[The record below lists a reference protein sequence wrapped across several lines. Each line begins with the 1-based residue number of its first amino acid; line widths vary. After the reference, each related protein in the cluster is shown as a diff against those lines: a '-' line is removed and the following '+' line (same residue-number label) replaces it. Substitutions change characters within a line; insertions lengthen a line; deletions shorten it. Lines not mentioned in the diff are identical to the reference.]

1 MRVLH
6 TLIAGLLFCAPAVAA
21 EAPAEDFFKGT
32 TALSGVVPVHVDA
45 QGGRILLTLPAP
57 DAQGVTARFLYTPA
71 LRTGLGSAPTLLDRG
86 HVGGTRILAF
96 RRLGKKIAALYE
108 NPRFRVAGA
117 PGARSQDF
125 ATSTLWMGDIAR
137 TLPDGSV
144 VVDIAP
150 FLLNDVTG
158 IVAGLAQETAV
169 DGFVRGPGQFRLDA
183 ALSAADPTSVKLF
196 PQNLEIDSTQT
207 YVSDRPGSEV
217 ANIAPESK
225 HVSFTVHHSFAA
237 LPAPGF
243 VPRAFDPRIGGFQTQ
258 AVDYGRPLGQ
268 DVVTDAANRFRLE
281 KTDPA
286 APRSGVKKP
295 IVFYIDRA
303 APEPVRAALVEG
315 VNWWTKAFDAAG
327 YIDAFRAEIM
337 PEGMDPLDIRYNVVH
352 WVDRATRGWSYG
364 QPISDPRTGEI
375 VKGMVVLG
383 SERVRQ
389 DIEIFKGL
397 AGADATGANDP
408 VQAGLARMRQLAAHE
423 VGHALGFAHNFA
435 ASSQDRASVMDYPPP
450 RLKLKD
456 AGLKDEMVDLSDAYG
471 VGVGAWDMATVDWLY
486 GEPPPGPD
494 AQALID
500 AKAAAAAGKLRYGR
514 DEARAADSAQAWT
527 ALWDDGPDP
536 VAELR
541 RLLNVRRVALQQFG
555 LRNLSAGEP
564 VANLRRRFVPVYL
577 LHRYQLVAASK
588 LIGGVGFT
596 YAIKGDGRESPA
608 PVPAATQTAAIAAV
622 LESISI
628 DSLALSPK
636 LSGLLSVPRN
646 SSPNMQFD
654 VEVFRG
660 AGGPVF
666 DPLVAADVATEIALN
681 TLLAPSRLQ
690 RLEVQHAASAEMP
703 GVSYVLDQIEKQ
715 ILPRQ
720 TTPLTRRV
728 IWRAVVTMAQ
738 TARNP
743 ACTPEI
749 AALLGERVHAIA
761 QNLAR
766 RSGPDEGPWAAQLSR
781 SLLDP
786 DALDKLVAERPRV
799 TEIPQGDPIGEADWL
814 GSPEP

>member
-1 MRVLH
+1 MRVFH
-6 TLIAGLLFCAPAVAA
+6 TVIAALFFCAPALAA

-32 TALSGVVPVHVDA
+32 TALSGLLPVHVDT

-71 LRTGLGSAPTLLDRG
+71 LRTGLGAAPTLLDRG

-108 NPRFRVAGA
+108 NPRFRAA
-117 PGARSQDF
+117 NTPGARSPDF

-150 FLLNDVTG
+150 FLLGDVTG
-158 IVAGLAQETAV
+158 VVAGLAQETAV
-169 DGFVRGPGQFRLDA
+169 DGFVRGPGQFRLEA
-183 ALSAADPTSVKLF
+183 ALSAADPASVKLF
-196 PQNLEIDSTQT
+196 PQNLEIDATQT
-207 YVSDRPGSEV
+207 YVSDRPGAEV
-217 ANIAPESK
+217 SNIAPESK

-243 VPRAFDPRIGGFQTQ
+243 VPRVFDARIGGFQTQ

-268 DVVTDAANRFRLE
+268 DVVTDVANRFRLE

-286 APRSGVKKP
+286 AARSAVKKP
-295 IVFYIDRA
+295 IVFYIDRN
-303 APEPVRAALVEG
+303 APEPIRAALVEG
-315 VNWWTKAFDAAG
+315 VNWWAKAFDAAG
-327 YIDAFRAEIM
+327 YSDAFRAEVM

-397 AGADATGANDP
+397 VGADATGSNDP

-450 RLKLKD
+450 RI
-456 AGLKDEMVDLSDAYG
+456 GLKNDAIDLSDAYG

-486 GEPPPGPD
+486 GEPSGPN
-494 AQALID
+494 AQSVID
-500 AKAAAAAGKLRYGR
+500 AKAAAAADRLRYGR

-527 ALWDDGPDP
+527 ALWDDGADP
-536 VAELR
+536 VAELH
-541 RLLNVRRVALQQFG
+541 RLLGVRRAALRQFG

-596 YAIKGDGRESPA
+596 YAVKGDGRESPA
-608 PVPAATQTAAIAAV
+608 PVPASTQTAAIAAV
-622 LESISI
+622 LDSISL
-628 DSLALSPK
+628 DNLALPPR

-646 SSPNMQFD
+646 GSTNMQFD

-666 DPLVAADVATEIALN
+666 DPLVAADVAAEIAFN
-681 TLLAPSRLQ
+681 TLFAPSRLQ
-690 RLEVQHAASAEMP
+690 RLEVQHAAGADMP
-703 GVSYVLDQIEKQ
+703 GVSYLLDEIEKR
-715 ILPRQ
+715 ILPAR
-720 TTPLTRRV
+720 TTALARRV
-728 IWRAVVTMAQ
+728 IWRAVATMAQ

-743 ACTPEI
+743 ATTPEI
-749 AALLGERVHAIA
+749 AAILGERLRAIA
-761 QNLAR
+761 QDLGR
-766 RSGPDEGPWAAQLSR
+766 RKGDDEGAWAAQLSR
-781 SLLDP
+781 TLLDP
-786 DALDKLVAERPRV
+786 EALDKLIAERPRV

-814 GSPEP
+814 GTPEP